1 MLESISFD
9 GEIWKEIKGFEN
21 IYAIS
26 NFGRLASNFSGK
38 WKLRKLTNSKK
49 DYFRVNLINNGKNK
63 TILIHRIV
71 AEHFLVRNDG
81 FNEVHHKDGNKQN
94 NKVSNLEW
102 IDKKTHAKKHYEKNK
117 KMCEAMNNY
126 NKYIKPKIIHQFNK
140 NGEYIQ
146 SFPNAADASRKTGV
160 CQRNILQVASGD
172 EYKPGK
178 KRFSAGG
185 YVWSFE
191 KNIFNQKRG

>member
-26 NFGRLASNFSGK
+26 NFGRLASTLSGK

-49 DYFRVNLINNGKNK
+49 DYFRVNLIYNGKNK

-81 FNEVHHKDGNKQN
+81 CNEVHHKDGNKQN

-172 EYKPGK
+172 EYKPGR

-191 KNIFNQKRG
+191 RNIFN